1 MVLNAH
7 GNEARGADV
16 LVDAALNAPG
26 SEFMVAANS
35 EEAGRGSAAGL
46 SHPVGSRVPVR
57 TRDGVAYVE
66 VRNVPPS
73 GVLVL
78 VLVNRP

>member
-1 MVLNAH
+1 VVLNAH
-7 GNEARGADV
+7 GSEARGADV
-16 LVDAALNAPG
+16 LVDAELNDPG
-26 SEFMVAANS
+26 SEFVVVANS

-46 SHPVGSRVPVR
+46 SHPVGSGVPVR

-66 VRNVPPS
+66 VRHVPPS

-78 VLVNRP
+78 VNRP

>member
-1 MVLNAH
+1 V
-7 GNEARGADV
+7 
-16 LVDAALNAPG
+16 
-26 SEFMVAANS
+26 ANS

-78 VLVNRP
+78 VNRP